1 MKTTDEQLRKL
12 PKYAQDE
19 ISWLRREVDRLKG
32 ELVAQQCDTPSR
44 VKWGYDSPTTPEAFG
59 YLPDDRQV
67 EFSVGDR
74 PRRKIRIELMREC
87 DGVRVNA
94 DGTLKIECRSSN
106 HITIRLRP

>member
-1 MKTTDEQLRKL
+1 MKTTDEQLKKL

-44 VKWGYDSPTTPEAFG
+44 VKWGYDFLPDKEAFG
-59 YLPDDRQV
+59 YLQDDRQV
-67 EFSVGDR
+67 EFSVGER
-74 PRRKIRIELMREC
+74 PRRKIRIQLTREY

-94 DGTLKIECRSSN
+94 DGTLEIECRSSN
-106 HITIRLRP
+106 DITIRLRP